1 MTRWK
6 GGCVT
11 KEGIEDK
18 VEVDVGHRIF
28 ASDNRPRFVEE
39 VVRFKGEYLGFY
51 KAEDF
56 LDDSRLKRTEISYSL
71 YRCPGG
77 YRVHRSELHSQR
89 LRERSGW
96 QRKEAFLSL
105 LPTVDEEGVGR
116 DEQTPNYG
124 LYTEE
129 EARRTFPRLFSAV
142 GMPNV
147 RNLD

>member
-1 MTRWK
+1 MTRGK

-11 KEGIEDK
+11 KDGIEDK

-28 ASDNRPRFVEE
+28 ASDDRPRFVGE

-56 LDDSRLKRTEISYSL
+56 LDDSSLKRTEISYSL

-77 YRVHRSELHSQR
+77 YRVRRSELHSR
-89 LRERSGW
+89 RHREQSSW
-96 QRKEAFLSL
+96 QRKEAFSRL

-129 EARRTFPRLFSAV
+129 EARRTFPRLFSAL

-147 RNLD
+147 CNLD

>member
-1 MTRWK
+1 MTK
-6 GGCVT
+6 DD
-11 KEGIEDK
+11 IEDK
-18 VEVDVGHRIF
+18 VEVDVGHRVF
-28 ASDNRPRFVEE
+28 ASDGRPRLVGE

-51 KAEDF
+51 EAEDF
-56 LDDSRLKRTEISYSL
+56 LDDSRLKRTQISYSL

-77 YRVHRSELHSQR
+77 YRVHRSELHSRR

-116 DEQTPNYG
+116 DERTPNYG

-129 EARRTFPRLFSAV
+129 EARRTFPKLFSAV
-142 GMPNV
+142 GVPNV
-147 RNLD
+147 RDLD